1 MALPYQFQGGLGPFK
16 IFPVKLPFTE
26 YDITYTSDGIV
37 MDLSLYA
44 APAADYAE
52 YDDFFNEL
60 EDGETF
66 VLRAPLPEG
75 SFNDSSLTAGNFY
88 LRNDPADPQLLKY
101 LFGPAT
107 DATVEPDARAEGPVV
122 LRTYK
127 EAQPMMR
134 CTLISGPLKSEE
146 DGDLV
151 KYSISVR
158 ESWD

>member
-1 MALPYQFQGGLGPFK
+1 MAIPYQFTGGLGPFK
-16 IFPVKLPFTE
+16 LFPVKLPFVE

-44 APAADYAE
+44 SPAEDYVD
-52 YDDFFNEL
+52 YDNFFSEL

-88 LRNDPADPQLLKY
+88 LRNDNTDPQLFKY
-101 LFGPAT
+101 LSGPAT
-107 DATVEPDARAEGPVV
+107 DATVEPDARVEGPVE

-127 EAQPMMR
+127 QAQPMMR
-134 CTLISGPLKSEE
+134 CTLISGPVQSEVE
-146 DGDLV
+146 GDLIQ
-151 KYSISVR
+151 YSMVVR

>member
-1 MALPYQFQGGLGPFK
+1 MTIPYQFSGGLGPFK

-26 YDITYTSDGIV
+26 YDITYTNDGIV

-44 APAADYAE
+44 SPAADYVV
-52 YDDFFNEL
+52 YDDFFSEL

-75 SFNDSSLTAGNFY
+75 SYNDSSLTAGNFY
-88 LRNDPADPQLLKY
+88 LRDDAADPQLFKY
-101 LFGPAT
+101 LSGPAT
-107 DATVEPDARAEGPVV
+107 NATVEPDARAEGPVV
-122 LRTYK
+122 LRTYP

-134 CTLISGPLKSEE
+134 CTLVSGPLLSEV
-146 DGDLV
+146 DDDLIQ
-151 KYSISVR
+151 YSIVVR